1 MRRLPRF
8 CGHPAGESGAV
19 ILWSLGLLLLLFLA
33 GAVALDL
40 WRVVAS
46 HGTLTGIADKAAVAG
61 AAEID
66 ERALRHNRLRLI
78 PSDAVATAEDF
89 AQAQP
94 GWDTSSMTVRATAD
108 PSRVSVEVTGRVQ
121 VTLLQM
127 FAAPQAF
134 VVTVTSRASPV
145 LIE

>member
-1 MRRLPRF
+1 MRPLRCGRERLE
-8 CGHPAGESGAV
+8 GERGAV
-19 ILWSLGLLLLLFLA
+19 ILWSLGLLLLLFFS

-40 WRVVAS
+40 WRVVSS

-66 ERALRHNRLRLI
+66 ERALRNNSLRLI
-78 PSDAVATAEDF
+78 PADAVTSAEEF

-94 GWDTSSMTVRATAD
+94 EWDSSSMTVRATAD
-108 PSRVSVEVTGRVQ
+108 RSHVSVALTGRVQ

-127 FAAPQAF
+127 FTSPQA
-134 VVTVTSRASPV
+134 VTVTVTSRASPV
-145 LIE
+145 LFE